1 MRQKRPVY
9 DGRKQDWE
17 NILKQQAA
25 IHSTPSIEADRREA
39 VRATLAASIARWTD
53 VDGEAFVTAI
63 PSLGFY
69 RRTTPTAPTSCMYD
83 PSVAVMVQGSK
94 RVLLGDDT
102 YMYEECQFLVTSV
115 DLPVIGEIIEA
126 SPEKPFLVLV
136 MKIDQR
142 VVTELMVEG
151 RLPPSRGEPTGR
163 GMAVGE
169 ATLPLLQAFQRLV
182 DLLDEPNDIPVL
194 APLVQREILYRL
206 LVSDQGSR
214 LWQIASVGSQGH
226 RIARAIDWLK
236 AHSTEPLRVDD
247 LAASVQM
254 STSTF
259 HHHFRAVTAMSPL
272 QFQKWL
278 RLNEA
283 RRLMLAENIDAS
295 TAAFRV
301 GYESPSQ
308 FGREY
313 HRLFGAPPLR
323 DIASLRQ
330 TAVRSTFSMKIQGG

>member
-1 MRQKRPVY
+1 MQQKRPVY
-9 DGRKQDWE
+9 HVRKQDRE
-17 NILKQQAA
+17 SILKQQAA
-25 IHSTPSIEADRREA
+25 IRFTKEDRQDIVREDA
-39 VRATLAASIARWTD
+39 RAALAAAVSRWTAI
-53 VDGEAFVTAI
+53 DGEPIVTAI
-63 PSLGFY
+63 PTLALY
-69 RRTTPTAPTSCMYD
+69 RRTAPSTPTNCLYD
-83 PSVAVMVQGSK
+83 PSVALIVQGAK
-94 RVLLGDDT
+94 KVLLGDESYLYD
-102 YMYEECQFLVTSV
+102 ECRFLVTSV

-126 SPEKPFLVLV
+126 SPEKPFLAMA

-142 VVTELMVEG
+142 IVTELMVEA
-151 RLPPSRGEPTGR
+151 RLSPPRAEQTGR

-169 ATLPLLQAFQRLV
+169 ASLPLLHAFQRLV
-182 DLLDEPNDIPVL
+182 GLLDEPDSIPVL
-194 APLVQREILYRL
+194 APLIQREILYRL
-206 LVSDQGSR
+206 LTSGQGAR
-214 LWQIASVGSQGH
+214 LWQIASVGSQSH

-236 AHSTEPLRVDD
+236 THATEPLRVDE

-283 RRLMLAENIDAS
+283 RRLMLTEHLDAS

-323 DIASLRQ
+323 DITSLRQ
-330 TAVRSTFSMKIQGG
+330 AAVR

>member
-1 MRQKRPVY
+1 MRR
-9 DGRKQDWE
+9 
-17 NILKQQAA
+17 
-25 IHSTPSIEADRREA
+25 
-39 VRATLAASIARWTD
+39 TLAEGIARWTE
-53 VDGEAFVTAI
+53 VDGELFATAI
-63 PSLGFY
+63 PALGLY
-69 RRTTPTAPTSCMYD
+69 RRTTPTAPTNCMYD
-83 PSVAVMVQGSK
+83 PSVALIVQGSK
-94 RVLLGDDT
+94 RVLLGDDV
-102 YMYEECQFLVTSV
+102 YMYDECRFLVASV
-115 DLPVIGEIIEA
+115 DLPAIGEIIEA
-126 SPEKPFLVLV
+126 SREKPFLALI

-142 VVTELMVEG
+142 VLTELLMEG
-151 RLPPSRGEPTGR
+151 RLPAPHGAPTGR
-163 GMAVGE
+163 GMGVGE

-182 DLLDEPNDIPVL
+182 DLLDEPGDIPVL

-206 LVSDQGSR
+206 LTSDQGAR
-214 LWQIASVGSQGH
+214 LWQIASVGSQSH

-236 AHSTEPLRVDD
+236 AHVSEPLRIDE

-283 RRLMLAENIDAS
+283 RRLMLIEHLDAS

-313 HRLFGAPPLR
+313 HRLFGAPPMR
-323 DIASLRQ
+323 DIMNLRQ
-330 TAVRSTFSMKIQGG
+330 SATRSPSGQMSTAAQ

>member
-1 MRQKRPVY
+1 M
-9 DGRKQDWE
+9 
-17 NILKQQAA
+17 KQQAA
-25 IHSTPSIEADRREA
+25 NHSAGNDQLEV
-39 VRATLAASIARWTD
+39 VRATLAASIACWAKS
-53 VDGEAFVTAI
+53 DGEPFITAI
-63 PSLGFY
+63 PALAFLQ
-69 RRTTPTAPTSCMYD
+69 RTTPTEPTSCMYD
-83 PSVAVMVQGSK
+83 PSIALIVQGSK

-102 YMYEECQFLVTSV
+102 YLYNACRFLVTSV
-115 DLPVIGEIIEA
+115 NLPAIGQIIEA
-126 SPEKPFLVLV
+126 SPKKPFLALIL
-136 MKIDQR
+136 KLDQR
-142 VVTELMVEG
+142 VMAELMVDG

-163 GMAVGE
+163 GMVVGE
-169 ATLPLLQAFQRLV
+169 ATLPLLQAFQRLI

-194 APLVQREILYRL
+194 APLIQREILYRL
-206 LVSDQGSR
+206 LVSDQGPR
-214 LWQIASVGSQGH
+214 LWQTASVGSQGH

-236 AHSTEPLRVDD
+236 AHAAEPLRVDE

-283 RRLMLAENIDAS
+283 RRLMLTEHLDAS

-313 HRLFGAPPLR
+313 HRMFGAPPLR
-323 DIASLRQ
+323 DITSLRQ
-330 TAVRSTFSMKIQGG
+330 TAARGALKLEGAET

>member
-1 MRQKRPVY
+1 MTQLAARHATE
-9 DGRKQDWE
+9 E
-17 NILKQQAA
+17 NRL
-25 IHSTPSIEADRREA
+25 EA
-39 VRATLAASIARWTD
+39 VRATLAASIARWTE
-53 VDGEAFVTAI
+53 VDGESFVSAI
-63 PSLGFY
+63 PTLTLY
-69 RRTTPTAPTSCMYD
+69 RRTTPTAPTRCMYD
-83 PSVAVMVQGSK
+83 PSVALIVQGRK

-102 YMYEECQFLVTSV
+102 YMYDACRFLITSV
-115 DLPVIGEIIEA
+115 DLPAIGEIIEA
-126 SPEKPFLVLV
+126 SPEKPFLILI

-142 VVTELMVEG
+142 VMTELMVEG
-151 RLPPSRGEPTGR
+151 RLPPPRGEPTGR
-163 GMAVGE
+163 GMVVGK
-169 ATLPLLQAFQRLV
+169 AAQPLLEAFQRLV
-182 DLLDEPNDIPVL
+182 DLLDEPDDIPVL
-194 APLVQREILYRL
+194 APLIQREILYRL
-206 LVSDQGSR
+206 LVSEQGPR

-236 AHSTEPLRVDD
+236 AHAIEPLRVDE

-259 HHHFRAVTAMSPL
+259 HHHFRALTAMSPL

-283 RRLMLAENIDAS
+283 RRLMLMEHLDAS

-313 HRLFGAPPLR
+313 SRLFGAPPLR
-323 DIASLRQ
+323 DITSLRQ
-330 TAVRSTFSMKIQGG
+330 AAVQSGRRAG